1 LTKGKAAISSRPKSK
16 ACGVE
21 TNSGI
26 KRP

>member
-1 LTKGKAAISSRPKSK
+1 VVTFFVKLNLL
-16 ACGVE
+16 